1 MNLSDLLID
10 LGDDQQIAEEAL
22 SENTKTTLA
31 GIGILALIGAGIGI
45 SIKDAKREREW
56 KAKQAKDQRQK
67 EEEKRRADEL
77 RPKVIEKWK
86 SKYGSNWVKAL
97 NDSLDKDIEKAAK
110 ACNNKK
116 VLDSVKARINDMYS
130 DDPEY
135 AKELLAQVKSGIFG
149 YDDCGDYIQVVNGDQ
164 DLCIACCGVV
174 EDIAKAVEIKYAAEI
189 ACGLIGGVGT
199 GDGDEGCVY
208 PSYATNKYALESATY
223 MNQERCEQIRSKIK
237 NSFDKIGYNRITDI
251 DISTTDGYQIQI
263 NFDKGSDSSDVER
276 AREICKEVLGNSW
289 LESAPSDNRL
299 MFTFGNANES
309 CGDCKGGEGMILS
322 EEFLKMTPEEQKAFL
337 EKRKDKEFKE
347 KDVAMDN
354 TEQDVGS
361 VASDLTAQEGFF
373 SNLKKKREE
382 KKAKE
387 AAEAAQYDAFVK
399 AYGPKILPILKSTQA
414 KLANRMKRALADV
427 AGWQTKME
435 LDVHD
440 IDIDDL
446 FDYGCYLVTLGYK
459 KGVDDDCGQREI
471 YGIEEDLQRII
482 DESGR
487 KICQLLPGNCS
498 FHTDN
503 GSGDDN
509 LWEIRI
515 TVTGI
520 DTSEFAQEAAQE
532 SSFKDMSLLDKATVI
547 GGGVILF
554 AALMNSIGVGN
565 RVRELIARH
574 KEKVRREREEKREA
588 ERKAQEALN
597 KPIFDEYT
605 RAMESI
611 AKSIP
616 AAEINKE
623 RQLRRREINELK
635 ATYQKYLN
643 KYSKELRG
651 SCDNFDTTTDD
662 VKFWLDIDDVYS
674 DWWKCDDPW
683 YCVTADMNVIEWARN
698 TYPKEWKE
706 AAAKGKE
713 EWDPIYDRCND
724 LCNVIAKMYTEFKN
738 DTQNR
743 FKTIR
748 VIEDDWDKYEG
759 FGFAE
764 LTASPE
770 YLKML
775 RDAGFMEFDEWRRA
789 NNK

>member
-1 MNLSDLLID
+1 MNFSNLLID
-10 LGDDQQIAEEAL
+10 LGDDNIATEMDEDLKYKLTAGPIRKSNDKKFAQEKL
-22 SENTKTTLA
+22 STMTAVQVATF
-31 GIGILALIGAGIGI
+31 LIKA
-45 SIKDAKREREW
+45 E
-56 KAKQAKDQRQK
+56 KAKGTSFNT
-67 EEEKRRADEL
+67 L
-77 RPKVIEKWK
+77 PKVNIGTSSNTD
-86 SKYGSNWVKAL
+86 SKRLTVDGVQCMVVA
-97 NDSLDKDIEKAAK
+97 I
-110 ACNNKK
+110 NKK
-116 VLDSVKARINDMYS
+116 VTEPGSFHSVIYS
-130 DDPEY
+130 GSTHSAPLLGKGLCEIDREAA
-135 AKELLAQVKSGIFG
+135 AKYFRGKGIFG
-149 YDDCGDYIQVVNGDQ
+149 Q
-164 DLCIACCGVV
+164 
-174 EDIAKAVEIKYAAEI
+174 KH
-189 ACGLIGGVGT
+189 
-199 GDGDEGCVY
+199 
-208 PSYATNKYALESATY
+208 PATESATY

-237 NSFDKIGYNRITDI
+237 NSFDEIGYNRITDI
-251 DISTTDGYQIQI
+251 DVSTTDGYQIQI

-309 CGDCKGGEGMILS
+309 CGDCKDGEGMILS
-322 EEFLKMTPEEQKAFL
+322 EEFLKMTPEEQKEFL
-337 EKRKDKEFKE
+337 ETRKDKEFKE

-382 KKAKE
+382 KRAKE

-427 AGWQTKME
+427 AGWQTKMD
-435 LDVHD
+435 LDVRD

-509 LWEIRI
+509 FWEIRI

-520 DTSEFAQEAAQE
+520 DTSEFAQKAAQE
-532 SSFKDMSLLDKATVI
+532 SSFKDMSFLDKATVI

-565 RVRELIARH
+565 KVRELIARH

-643 KYSKELRG
+643 RYSKELRG
-651 SCDNFDTTTDD
+651 SCVNFDITDSD
-662 VKFWLDIDDVYS
+662 VKIWLAIDDVFS
-674 DWWKCDDPW
+674 DWQECSDSFLS
-683 YCVTADMNVIEWARN
+683 VTADMNVIEWARN

-706 AAAKGKE
+706 AAASGGD
-713 EWDPIYDRCND
+713 WDLIYDRCND
-724 LCNVIAKMYTEFKN
+724 VCNVIMKMYTEFRN

-748 VIEDDWDKYEG
+748 VLEDDWDKYEG

-770 YLKML
+770 YLEML
-775 RDAGFMEFDEWRRA
+775 RNAGFMEFDEWRRA
-789 NNK
+789 NHK